1 MTGKKLVIIVI
12 GGLGLLSFA
21 VSFVLSTFL
30 GGSPQP
36 ASAGP
41 AGEGASGAQ
50 GRALAQ
56 MSGLGQPAV
65 LPKAKQLDEL
75 IKEVR
80 FRIQEYRRKQEALER
95 REKRLRLAEE
105 LLKKQAKDLESLRM
119 ELVAPLTGLRETKA
133 KLEQTRILIAKQ
145 EETNLKRTA
154 AVYEKM
160 DATSGGGIFVQMCAD
175 GQESDAVKI
184 LYCMSERAA
193 AKLLAEIERTDQPL
207 AAKLSAMMKR
217 IQPEE

>member
-41 AGEGASGAQ
+41 GGEDASGAQ

-56 MSGLGQPAV
+56 MGGLGQPAV

-80 FRIQEYRRKQEALER
+80 FRIHEYRRKQKALER
-95 REKRLRLAEE
+95 REKRLGLAEE

-119 ELVAPLTGLRETKA
+119 ELVAPLTGLRETRA

-175 GQESDAVKI
+175 GQENDAVKI

>member
-21 VSFVLSTFL
+21 VSFLLSTFL

-41 AGEGASGAQ
+41 AGEGATGAQ
-50 GRALAQ
+50 GQALAQ
-56 MSGLGQPAV
+56 LGLGQPAV
-65 LPKAKQLDEL
+65 LPKAKQLGVL

-80 FRIQEYRRKQEALER
+80 FRIHEYQRKQKALER
-95 REKRLRLAEE
+95 REKRLRLAEQ
-105 LLKKQAKDLESLRM
+105 LLKKQAKELESLRM

-175 GQESDAVKI
+175 GQENDAVKI

-193 AKLLAEIERTDQPL
+193 AKLLAEIEGTNQPL

-217 IQPEE
+217 IQPEK